1 MKVAVV
7 GSGIGGLAAAI
18 GLQRAGAEVTVVE
31 QSADLR
37 PHGSGLSI
45 FGNGLRALD
54 ALGLG
59 ADFRAISTAQ
69 AAELT
74 GGQRRPDGSWVSVY
88 PMDAVA
94 QLRIVDRADL
104 HAMLTAALAPGT
116 VRSGAPVTGCSP
128 DGTLSV
134 SGREDERFDVII
146 GADGLRSTVRTA
158 WPADPGIRYA
168 GYGSWRGITQQPVE
182 LHGEAGETWGV
193 DTRFGLAPLGD
204 GRVYWFGVIGA
215 PAGRRFSAD
224 RQAVAAVFADWHAP
238 IPGLIAATN
247 PAAISYLPIE
257 ELAGRLPSFV
267 RGRIVLLGD
276 AAHAMTPNLGQGG
289 NQALEDAA
297 TLTRLLAPLTAADAH
312 DTGRLIVAL
321 DRYDALR
328 RPRTQQVA
336 ARSRLVGQIAHRPGL
351 QLSRLRDRLMH
362 LIPASVLRRQLD
374 ALQDWQPPS

>member
-1 MKVAVV
+1 MRIAVV

-18 GLQRAGAEVTVVE
+18 GLQRASAEVTVFE

-37 PHGSGLSI
+37 PGGSGLSI
-45 FGNGLRALD
+45 FGNGLCALD

-59 ADFRAISTAQ
+59 EDFRAISTAQ
-69 AAELT
+69 AASLT
-74 GGQRRPDGSWVSVY
+74 GGQRRPDGSWVTVY

-104 HAMLTAALAPGT
+104 HAMLIAGLAPGT
-116 VRSGAPVTGCSP
+116 VHSGARVTGCSP
-128 DGTLSV
+128 DGTLSIADQ
-134 SGREDERFDVII
+134 EDERFDVII

-168 GYGSWRGITQQPVE
+168 GYGAWRGITHQPVD

-215 PAGRRFSAD
+215 PAGQRFPAGG
-224 RQAVAAVFADWHAP
+224 QAAAAVFAAWHDP
-238 IPGLIAATN
+238 IPELIAATE
-247 PAAISYLPIE
+247 PGAISYLPIE
-257 ELAGRLPSFV
+257 ELAGTLPSFV
-267 RGRIVLLGD
+267 RGRLVLLGD
-276 AAHAMTPNLGQGG
+276 AAQAMTPNLGQGG

-297 TLTRLLAPLTAADAH
+297 TLTRLLAPLATADRQPV
-312 DTGRLIVAL
+312 GRLIVAL

-328 RPRTQQVA
+328 R
-336 ARSRLVGQIAHRPGL
+336 
-351 QLSRLRDRLMH
+351 LRDSLMH
-362 LIPASVLRRQLD
+362 LMPTSALRRQLT
-374 ALQDWQPPS
+374 ALQDWQPPA

>member
-1 MKVAVV
+1 MKIAIV

-18 GLQRAGAEVTVVE
+18 GLQRAGAEVTVFE

-37 PHGSGLSI
+37 PGGSGLSI
-45 FGNGLRALD
+45 FGNGLTALD

-59 ADFRAISTAQ
+59 EDFRAISTAQ

-74 GGQRRPDGSWVSVY
+74 GGQRRPDGSWVTVY

-104 HAMLTAALAPGT
+104 HAMLTAALTPGT
-116 VRSGAPVTGCSP
+116 VRSGTRVTGCSP
-128 DGTLSV
+128 DGTLSTA
-134 SGREDERFDVII
+134 GPEGERFDVII

-168 GYGSWRGITQQPVE
+168 GYGSWRGITQQPVD
-182 LHGEAGETWGV
+182 LHGEAGETWDV
-193 DTRFGLAPLGD
+193 DARFGLAPLGD
-204 GRVYWFGVIGA
+204 GRVYWFGVISA
-215 PAGRRFSAD
+215 PAGQRFPAD
-224 RQAVAAVFADWHAP
+224 GQAAAAVFADWHDP
-238 IPGLIAATN
+238 IPSLIAATD
-247 PAAISYLPIE
+247 PAVISYLPIE

-267 RGRIVLLGD
+267 RGRLVLLGD

-297 TLTRLLAPLTAADAH
+297 TLTRLLAPLATADGH
-312 DTGRLIVAL
+312 SVGRLIVAL

-336 ARSRLVGQIAHRPGL
+336 ARSRLIGQIAHRPGPR
-351 QLSRLRDRLMH
+351 LSRLRDSLMH
-362 LIPASVLRRQLD
+362 LIPTSALCRQLT
-374 ALQDWQPPS
+374 ALQDWQPPA